1 MSEIKLFVSCH
12 KACALPK
19 HELLVPMQVGAA
31 LTDERFPGFIQDD
44 TGENIS
50 ALNRSYCE
58 LTAQYWAW
66 KNCAADYL
74 GFFHYRR
81 FLYPDTAEIRPYRV
95 EKAADEALLKHLGFD
110 RFPELIER
118 CDMIAPLGE
127 NMYVSVRDHD
137 SAAPNHRGEDL
148 ARMERILYECA
159 PAYADAMEHYFS
171 GTIHYFGNLFVMK
184 RETFSAYCA
193 WLFPLLEEFDRQTD
207 TSGYSAQEKRVDG
220 YLAERLFGVFYT
232 YNRNR
237 LSTRELPRV
246 FMEPNPRRRQMKRLE
261 IALLPPGSKRRA
273 VAKALLKLRNE

>member
-95 EKAADEALLKHLGFD
+95 EKAADEGDK
-110 RFPELIER
+110 
-118 CDMIAPLGE
+118 IA
-127 NMYVSVRDHD
+127 VDIFRD
-137 SAAPNHRGEDL
+137 AAYSL
-148 ARMERILYECA
+148 AACA
-159 PAYADAMEHYFS
+159 EAGYNKYGLDKNTPYTFS
-171 GTIHYFGNLFVMK
+171 GGVILHDIK
-184 RETFSAYCA
+184 REKPLMLPYITEYLSERGITNRVMPKTT
-193 WLFPLLEEFDRQTD
+193 PLL
-207 TSGYSAQEKRVDG
+207 AA
-220 YLAERLFGVFYT
+220 AEWIR
-232 YNRNR
+232 RN
-237 LSTRELPRV
+237 V
-246 FMEPNPRRRQMKRLE
+246 IK
-261 IALLPPGSKRRA
+261 
-273 VAKALLKLRNE
+273 

>member
-12 KACALPK
+12 RACVLPK

-66 KNCAADYL
+66 KNCGADYL
-74 GFFHYRR
+74 GFLHYRR
-81 FLYPDTAEIRPYRV
+81 FLYPDLAEKRPYRV
-95 EKAADEALLKHLGFD
+95 EKAADEALLERLGFD
-110 RFPELIER
+110 RFPGLIER
-118 CDMIAPLGE
+118 CDIIAPLGE
-127 NMYVSVRDHD
+127 NMYVSVRDHY

-148 ARMERILYECA
+148 ARMERILHERE
-159 PAYADAMEHYFS
+159 PAYADAMERYFS

-184 RETFSAYCA
+184 REIFVDYCA

-207 TSGYSAQEKRVDG
+207 MSGCSAQEKRVDG

-246 FMEPNPRRRQMKRLE
+246 FVEPNPRRRQMRRLE

-273 VAKALLKLRNE
+273 AVKALLKSQNE